1 MREYNI
7 ALIGKGIV
15 GTCFLNLLNQKIN
28 EISLKYE
35 QKIKV
40 VAIFEKDGALIREEG
55 INIEE
60 IANKNHDIKSREFW
74 KYNLKAIE
82 KIGELNLDLIVETTP
97 TNMKTGEP
105 AFSHIMKALE
115 NGIDVITSN
124 KAPFYLFPDKIKN
137 QAIKSNCIV
146 RKEATVASCVPCIAM
161 KEILMSNEIISI
173 RAILNGTSNYI
184 LSRMTSEGL
193 SFDMA
198 LKEAK
203 EYGYAESDSTLDI
216 DGYDAAGKLVI
227 LANELMGL
235 SKTINDVKIR
245 GISRITPQ
253 AIELA
258 RNDGFVIKPLAIIE
272 ENELIVEPRLI
283 KKESPLNIHGTLN
296 IIELKTK
303 NAGPIILMG
312 RGAGGYEAASALMN
326 DLYYILKERN
336 KTNVN

>member
-1 MREYNI
+1 LKEYNI

-15 GTCFLNLLNQKIN
+15 GTCFLNLLNKKIN

-35 QKIKV
+35 QKIKI
-40 VAIFEKDGALIREEG
+40 VAIFEKDGALIREDG

-60 IANKNHDIKSREFW
+60 FANKECNFKNRNFW
-74 KYNLKAIE
+74 YDNLKAIE
-82 KIGELNLDLIVETTP
+82 KIGDLELDLIVETTP

-124 KAPFYLFPDKIKN
+124 KAPFYLYPDKIKN
-137 QAIKSNCIV
+137 QAKKNNCFV
-146 RKEATVASCVPCIAM
+146 RIEATVASCVPCIAM
-161 KEILMSNEIISI
+161 KEVLCSNEIIGI

-193 SFDMA
+193 SFEMA

-203 EYGYAESDSTLDI
+203 EHGYAESDSTLDI

-235 SKTINDVKIR
+235 SKTINDVKIK

-258 RNDGFVIKPLAIIE
+258 RGDGLVIKPLAMVE
-272 ENELIVEPRLI
+272 ENSLIVEPRLI
-283 KKESPLNIHGTLN
+283 KKESPLNINGTLN
-296 IIELKTK
+296 IIELQTK
-303 NAGPIILMG
+303 NTGPIILMG